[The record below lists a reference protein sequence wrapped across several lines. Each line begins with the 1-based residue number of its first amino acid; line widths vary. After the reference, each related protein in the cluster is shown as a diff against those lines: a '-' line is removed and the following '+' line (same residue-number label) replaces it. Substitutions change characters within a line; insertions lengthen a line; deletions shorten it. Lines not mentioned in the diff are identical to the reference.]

1 VASLIAAPSL
11 ESADASVLF
20 GEPGGTLPLVL
31 DETSGP
37 LLVSMADAKEGG
49 ARIGRPAR
57 ERIQKA
63 EEAA

>member
-1 VASLIAAPSL
+1 M
-11 ESADASVLF
+11 LF
-20 GEPGGTLPLVL
+20 GEAGGTLPLVL

-49 ARIGRPAR
+49 ARIGTPAR